1 LGISKAQEAIALI
14 EIFSAATWSAA
25 DLVSAMM
32 PPLVAA

>member
-1 LGISKAQEAIALI
+1 LI